1 MDNSKT
7 IKRNYLRCFCEDYV
21 KAMQEQADERRI
33 QRIERDIEA
42 MATSITFF
50 DHMEAVPC

>member
-1 MDNSKT
+1 MYRKT
-7 IKRNYLRCFCEDYV
+7 NKRDYLRSFCEEYIT
-21 KAMQEQADERRI
+21 AMQEQADERKI

-50 DHMEAVPC
+50 DHMEATPC

>member
-1 MDNSKT
+1 MDSKT
-7 IKRNYLRCFCEDYV
+7 IKRNYLRSFCEDYI
-21 KAMQEQADERRI
+21 KAIKEQAEERKI

-50 DHMEAVPC
+50 DHMEATPC